1 MFEALTKF
9 LIAYAIGNLMGGQ
22 IVGWLRGGVDLRRLG
37 SGNVGATNAL
47 RTQGASFALSVLLVD
62 VLKGVIAAR
71 LVPLI
76 PWPLGEGAPDFRY
89 PLEWLQYLCGVG
101 VALGHCYPITLGF
114 KGGKGVAT
122 LAGVF
127 GALMIA
133 ALPWMLLTFVLVVM
147 LSGYVSA
154 ATIGAATT
162 VVFYMLVVDAHPL
175 LSAPVLFTLTMSALV
190 LFKHRDNIRRL
201 WRGNEHRF
209 EKARVL
215 GRLIERR
222 NAARKP

>member
-1 MFEALTKF
+1 MFEALAKF

-22 IVGWLRGGVDLRRLG
+22 IVGWLRGGIDLRTQG

-47 RTQGASFALSVLLVD
+47 RTQGAKFAISVLLVD

-76 PWPLGEGAPDFRY
+76 PWPLGEGVRI

-154 ATIGAATT
+154 ATIGAAAT

-175 LSAPVLFTLTMSALV
+175 LSAPVLFTLAMSALV
-190 LFKHRDNIRRL
+190 LFKHRENIRRL
-201 WRGNEHRF
+201 WRGDEHRF

-215 GRLIERR
+215 GRMVDQRNQKRR
-222 NAARKP
+222 R

>member
-1 MFEALTKF
+1 MYEALAKF
-9 LIAYAIGNLMGGQ
+9 LLAYAVGNLMGGQ
-22 IVGWLRGGVDLRRLG
+22 IVGWLRGGVDLRTQG

-47 RTQGASFALSVLLVD
+47 RTQGAAFALSVLLID

-71 LVPLI
+71 LLPLI
-76 PWPLGEGAPDFRY
+76 PWPLGEGAGFPR
-89 PLEWLQYLCGVG
+89 EWLGYVCGVG
-101 VALGHCYPITLGF
+101 VALGHCYPVTLGF
-114 KGGKGVAT
+114 RGGKGVAT

-133 ALPWMLLTFVLVVM
+133 ALPWMLLVFVLVVM

-154 ATIGAATT
+154 ATIAAAVT
-162 VVFYMLVVDAHPL
+162 VTFYALVIDEHPL
-175 LSAPVLFTLTMSALV
+175 GSAPVIFTLAMSALV
-190 LFKHRDNIRRL
+190 LFKHRQNLQRL
-201 WRGNEHRF
+201 WRGDEHRF

-222 NAARKP
+222 RP

>member
-1 MFEALTKF
+1 MLEALTKF

-22 IVGWLRGGVDLRRLG
+22 IVGWLSGGVDLRTQG

-47 RTQGASFALSVLLVD
+47 RTQGAKFALSVLLVD

-71 LVPLI
+71 LVPLM
-76 PWPLGEGAPDFRY
+76 PWPLADIGARF

-101 VALGHCYPITLGF
+101 VALGHCYPITLGL

-154 ATIGAATT
+154 ATIGAAAT

-175 LSAPVLFTLTMSALV
+175 LSAPVLFTLAMSALV
-190 LFKHRDNIRRL
+190 LFKHRENIRRL
-201 WRGNEHRF
+201 WRGDEHRF

-215 GRLIERR
+215 GRMIDQRNQNKRR
-222 NAARKP
+222 

>member
-1 MFEALTKF
+1 MLEALAKF
-9 LIAYAIGNLMGGQ
+9 LFAYAIGNLMGGQ

-47 RTQGASFALSVLLVD
+47 RTQGAAFALSVLLID

-76 PWPLGEGAPDFRY
+76 PWPLSGGGLPR
-89 PLEWLQYLCGVG
+89 EWLGYVCGVG
-101 VALGHCYPITLGF
+101 VALGHCYPATLGF
-114 KGGKGVAT
+114 RGGKGVAT

-127 GALMIA
+127 GALMIS

-147 LSGYVSA
+147 ISGYVSA
-154 ATIGAATT
+154 ATLCAA
-162 VVFYMLVVDAHPL
+162 VVVVLYTLMIDAHSL
-175 LSAPVLFTLTMSALV
+175 LSAPVIFTVAMSALV
-190 LFKHRDNIRRL
+190 LFKHRQNVLRL
-201 WRGNEHRF
+201 WRGDEHRF

-215 GRLIERR
+215 GRLIDRR
-222 NAARKP
+222 CDP

>member
-1 MFEALTKF
+1 MFEAVTKS

-22 IVGWLRGGVDLRRLG
+22 IVGWLRGGIDLRTQG

-47 RTQGASFALSVLLVD
+47 RTQGAAFALSVLLID
-62 VLKGVIAAR
+62 VLKGVVAAR

-76 PWPLGEGAPDFRY
+76 PWPLGEGASLPR
-89 PLEWLQYLCGVG
+89 EWLGYICGVG

-127 GALMIA
+127 GALMIV

-147 LSGYVSA
+147 VSGYVSA
-154 ATIGAATT
+154 ATIGAAAT
-162 VVFYMLVVDAHPL
+162 VVFFMLVVNAHSL
-175 LSAPVLFTLTMSALV
+175 DSAPVLFTIAMSLLV
-190 LFKHRDNIRRL
+190 LFKHRENMRRL
-201 WRGNEHRF
+201 WRGTEHRF

-215 GRLIERR
+215 GRMIDHR
-222 NAARKP
+222 NARRRR